1 VGDIDKSVTIY
12 TDGCCHG
19 NPGPG
24 GCAAVLLFQGKRKEI
39 SGGFK
44 NTTNNRMELMAVIAG
59 LRALKQPC
67 NVTLYS
73 DSQYIVQSV
82 TQGWALKWRAN
93 NWKRNKKEMA
103 KNIDLWTILLDLC
116 EKHEVEFKWTRGH
129 AGDPENERCD
139 QLANEAAAGS
149 NLSED
154 SLNSPQNP
162 TELFP
167 K

>member
-1 VGDIDKSVTIY
+1 M
-12 TDGCCHG
+12 
-19 NPGPG
+19 
-24 GCAAVLLFQGKRKEI
+24 LLFQGKRKEI

-59 LRALKQPC
+59 LRTLKQSC
-67 NVTLYS
+67 HVTLYS
-73 DSQYIVQSV
+73 DSQYIVQSI

-103 KNIDLWTILLDLC
+103 KNIDLWKILLDLC
-116 EKHEVEFKWTRGH
+116 EKHRVEFKWTKGH

-154 SLNSPQNP
+154 SLNSLQNL
-162 TELFP
+162 TDLFP